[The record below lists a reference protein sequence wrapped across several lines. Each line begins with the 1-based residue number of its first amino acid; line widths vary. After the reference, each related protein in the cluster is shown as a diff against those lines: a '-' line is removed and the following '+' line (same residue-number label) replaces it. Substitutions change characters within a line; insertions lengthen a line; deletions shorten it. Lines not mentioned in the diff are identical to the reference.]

1 MRYTLTALLLY
12 CASASSVLAAD
23 MTLASGLNVA
33 PGGAVPLPVFL
44 TNAAPP
50 GGVTVTLSSSDTSKV
65 TVSPQNVYIAAGLT
79 APFGLPRVTGV
90 GFGTATVSA
99 SAFGLI
105 GTSQAVQVS
114 ASLSGPG
121 TQTIQRGSTLNVM
134 LALSL
139 PSPAALT
146 LVVTSDNPGVAS
158 APATA
163 TIPAGGTTAVVPIA
177 GLAVGTSLVHI
188 SALPDIS
195 DFAVSVNVF
204 SAGAIT
210 LPAVSLKLG
219 QGLPF
224 PITLGA
230 PSAGAGVVVT
240 LASSN
245 PLIVNI
251 SPSSVFIPAG
261 QTTPATQP
269 EVTGVDIGGA
279 IITASAP
286 GYLTASQQT
295 PVTAT
300 ITIAPQTLTVP
311 VAGTQ
316 LIALILSSSAPSVG
330 IPITPDRGAG
340 GFVEGLTVQLSS
352 SDPRVAAVQP
362 TVQFYPD
369 GSSITTV
376 MVVVTGAGPGTA
388 VIHAAAPPFIPD
400 ATATVI
406 VGVSGTG
413 AASITATGGT
423 SQTAQVNTPFGLPL
437 SAIVRDST
445 SNPVSGVTVTFTPS
459 GSAPGVTFT
468 GGVNTAV
475 TDASGLARSQTLTAN
490 ALAGTYQVTA
500 SAAGVANPAV
510 FTLTNV
516 AGASGTIS
524 LSGNLTVGPNQSLP
538 SPVNLTV
545 PAPLNGVVVA
555 LSSSDLTK
563 ATITPPTVFIP
574 GGATAPVSQPNVTG
588 INFGSATIGASASG
602 YASASQLVQVG
613 AALSFSPPSLA
624 ISGSGTQNLVL
635 NLSSPAPAT
644 GLTVS
649 LSSNSP
655 GVAAVPAAVAFQA
668 SATTVSVPVNGVG
681 TGFATITATAGV
693 PNVPN
698 ATAGV
703 TVSPISNILLAAG
716 VKLAPGESV
725 ALPVFLTSPARPGGV
740 TVSLSSSDNS
750 KLTISPPNIYIQDSL
765 TAPFT
770 QPQVTGVNLG
780 EAFVSASAYGLTG
793 TTQEVQVIG
802 KMSGPLSQTIQRGS
816 TLNVM
821 FMLSGP
827 TPTAVTLTVR
837 SDNPAVAKVPASVTI
852 PANASMAVV
861 PVEGVAAGNTVIHA
875 DALPDIA
882 ESTVSITVQAPGTI
896 TTSGVTSVALGQ
908 SATLAVVL
916 GTPAPAGGL
925 VVALASSVSSTVSIS
940 PDSLFIPAGA
950 TTAAAQPVVTGNNI
964 GVANITVSAPN
975 YLTAS
980 QQVSVTATLTMSPTT
995 LVIPVGGTRLL
1006 AMILSA
1012 AAPSPNSPITPD
1024 RGATGFV
1031 NGLTVQLSSSDSR
1044 VATVQPTVQ
1053 FYPDGSSITTV
1064 VVVVTGAGPGTA
1076 VIHASA
1082 SPFIPD
1088 VTATVIV
1095 E

>member
-1 MRYTLTALLLY
+1 M
-12 CASASSVLAAD
+12 
-23 MTLASGLNVA
+23 ASGLNVA
-33 PGGAVPLPVFL
+33 PGGDAPLPTFL
-44 TNAAPP
+44 TDAAPP

-65 TVSPQNVYIAAGLT
+65 TVSPQNVYIPAGST
-79 APFGLPRVTGV
+79 APYGLPRVFGV

-99 SAFGLI
+99 SAYGLI
-105 GTSQAVQVS
+105 GTSQAVRVS
-114 ASLSGPG
+114 TSLSGPA

-134 LALSL
+134 FALSW
-139 PSPAALT
+139 PSPAAVT

-158 APATA
+158 VPATA

-177 GLAVGTSLVHI
+177 GVAVGTSLVHI
-188 SALPDIS
+188 SALPGIS
-195 DFAVSVNVF
+195 ESTVSVGVF

-219 QGLPF
+219 QSLPF
-224 PITLGA
+224 PVTLGA
-230 PSAGAGVVVT
+230 PSTGAGVVVT
-240 LASSN
+240 LASSD
-245 PLIVNI
+245 PLIVDI

-261 QTTPATQP
+261 QTTPAIQP
-269 EVTGVDIGGA
+269 QVTGENIGA
-279 IITASAP
+279 ATITASAP

-300 ITIAPQTLTVP
+300 ITIAPQTLIIP

-316 LIALILSSSAPSVG
+316 LISLILSTAAPSVG
-330 IPITPDRGAG
+330 VPITPDRGAG

-352 SDPRVAAVQP
+352 SDSRVATVQP
-362 TVQFYPD
+362 AVQFYPD

-376 MVVVTGAGPGTA
+376 LVVVTGAGPGTA

-423 SQTAQVNTPFGLPL
+423 PQTAQVNTPFGLPL

-445 SNPVSGVTVTFTPS
+445 SNPVAGVTVTFTPS
-459 GSAPGVTFT
+459 GSAPEVTFA

-490 ALAGTYQVTA
+490 ALAGTYQVAA
-500 SAAGVANPAV
+500 SAAGVASPAV

-516 AGASGTIS
+516 AAASGTIS
-524 LSGNLTVGPNQSLP
+524 LSGNLTVGPSQSLP
-538 SPVNLTV
+538 FPVNLTV

-555 LSSSDLTK
+555 LSSSDLNK
-563 ATITPPTVFIP
+563 VTIAPPTVFIP
-574 GGATAPVSQPNVTG
+574 GGATAPVSQPSVTG
-588 INFGSATIGASASG
+588 VNFGSATIGASASG

-613 AALSFSPPSLA
+613 ATLSFSPPSLA
-624 ISGSGTQNLVL
+624 ISGSGAQNLVL

-655 GVAAVPAAVAFQA
+655 GVATVPASVAFQA
-668 SATTVSVPVNGVG
+668 NATTVSVPVNGVG
-681 TGFATITATAGV
+681 AGLATITATAGA

-703 TVSPISNILLAAG
+703 TVSPISGISLAAG
-716 VKLAPGESV
+716 VKLAPGEWA

-740 TVSLSSSDNS
+740 TVTLSSSDDS
-750 KLTISPPNIYIQDSL
+750 KLTISPSNIYIPEGL
-765 TAPFT
+765 TAPFS

-780 EAFVSASAYGLTG
+780 EASVSASAYGLTG

-816 TLNVM
+816 TLSVM
-821 FMLSGP
+821 FVLWGP
-827 TPTAVTLTVR
+827 TPTAITLAVR

-852 PANASMAVV
+852 PANTSMAVV
-861 PVEGVAAGNTVIHA
+861 PVEGVAAGSTVIHA
-875 DALPDIA
+875 GALPDVA
-882 ESTVSITVQAPGTI
+882 ESTVSITVQAPSTI
-896 TTSGVTSVALGQ
+896 TISGAVSVALGQ

-916 GTPAPAGGL
+916 GTPAPMGGL
-925 VVALASSVSSTVSIS
+925 VVALASSDSSTVSIS
-940 PDSLFIPAGA
+940 PNSVFIPAGA

-964 GVANITVSAPN
+964 GLANITASAPN

-980 QQVSVTATLTMSPTT
+980 QQVPVTATITMSPTT
-995 LVIPVGGTRLL
+995 MVIPVGGTRLL
-1006 AMILSA
+1006 ALVLSA
-1012 AAPSPNSPITPD
+1012 AAPSPYNPITPD

-1044 VATVQPTVQ
+1044 VAALQPTVQ
-1053 FYPDGSSITTV
+1053 LYPDGSSVTTV
-1064 VVVVTGAGPGTA
+1064 MVVVTGAGPGTA

-1082 SPFIPD
+1082 LPFIPD
-1088 VTATVIV
+1088 VTATVTV
-1095 E
+1095 Q